1 MEITNERYIE
11 LVKTEML
18 YRMTKNALKNG
29 VPYHYI
35 LVMLGE
41 IVPQLAK
48 VAVYNTPTEPTGNCE
63 EAPNRPGSNVP
74 KQPTVPPMPK
84 AEIMEEKWK
93 KERTPS
99 SSKAKR

>member
-93 KERTPS
+93 NDIPRPQ
-99 SSKAKR
+99 R